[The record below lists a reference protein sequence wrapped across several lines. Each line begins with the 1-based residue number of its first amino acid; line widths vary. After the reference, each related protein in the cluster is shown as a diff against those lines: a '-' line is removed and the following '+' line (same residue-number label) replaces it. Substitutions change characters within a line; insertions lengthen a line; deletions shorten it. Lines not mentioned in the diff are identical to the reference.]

1 MCAML
6 CRAYIVLCH
15 HIVVGGGRP
24 SWQHSPGGNSIIVSH
39 WCFSR
44 VYYILTTILKRSL
57 YTIYYYILLFSCS
70 LNCFTIF
77 YHFFNVPLFRSRH
90 AVSIYDLHLASLRLH
105 TRKLLGRESDD
116 GWLTRFGHVHYRNH
130 LL

>member
-1 MCAML
+1 MRHAVPCLYSLVA
-6 CRAYIVLCH
+6 I
-15 HIVVGGGRP
+15 ISSWVVGAL
-24 SWQHSPGGNSIIVSH
+24 HGNTHRAAIQLVSH

-116 GWLTRFGHVHYRNH
+116 GRLTRFGHVHYRNH